1 MISLLDGQVGAFL
14 WAIVIG
20 AAAAL
25 FYDLYTA
32 VWTGLRVPRWGVG
45 VGDILFWAVLTV
57 LVFALLIVGNAGDV
71 RWYILLGMAL
81 GYAGYRRLLGARG
94 YRFWRRLLRGGGRA
108 CRLAGRPF
116 GMLYGG
122 LAWPG
127 RRIVRRL
134 FRRRRAAPPPED
146 DSAGDV

>member
-20 AAAAL
+20 VAAAFL
-25 FYDLYTA
+25 YDLYTA
-32 VWTGLRVPRWGVG
+32 IGSALRFPRWGTG

-57 LVFALLIVGNAGDV
+57 FVFALLVLGNAGDV

-81 GYAGYRRLLGARG
+81 GYAGYRRLLGAKG
-94 YRFWRRLLRGGGRA
+94 YRFWRRLLLGGGRA

-116 GMLYGG
+116 GKLYGG
-122 LAWPG
+122 LSWPC
-127 RRIVRRL
+127 RRGIGGLLRRH
-134 FRRRRAAPPPED
+134 RAASPPED
-146 DSAGDV
+146 NGGDV